1 MACIVRGSWWEGLN
15 LVALHRH
22 GPSVRLVTFFLPDP
36 AEIVEK
42 KRDKNGTWLYYVHYP
57 ECEQRLSIWGNLI
70 ACGGWCVAMRAQ
82 NYECACAQSPGTIFT
97 MPIPNPFCLQ
107 STSGWTSGCPGR
119 GCRRW

>member
-57 ECEQRLSIWGNLI
+57 ECERRL
-70 ACGGWCVAMRAQ
+70 CC
-82 NYECACAQSPGTIFT
+82 
-97 MPIPNPFCLQ
+97 
-107 STSGWTSGCPGR
+107 
-119 GCRRW
+119 